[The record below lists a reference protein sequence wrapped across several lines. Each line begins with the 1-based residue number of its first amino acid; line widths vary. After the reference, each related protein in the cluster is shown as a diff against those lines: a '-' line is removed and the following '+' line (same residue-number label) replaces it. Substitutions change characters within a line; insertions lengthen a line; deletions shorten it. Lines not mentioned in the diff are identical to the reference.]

1 MTYDKILV
9 PTDGS
14 KAAVDAADEAFDLAD
29 QLDAEVL
36 VVSVVEDALVDD
48 KIYGN
53 PPADVERVREIATN
67 ATEDLV
73 EEAES
78 RGIDAD
84 PVVVQG
90 SPASEVIEQAE
101 KSGADMI
108 AMGTHGRSGLDR
120 VLLGSVADKV
130 VRQADVPVL
139 TIRPD

>member
-14 KAAVDAADEAFDLAD
+14 KAAVDAADDAFDLAE
-29 QLDAEVL
+29 QLGAEVL

-67 ATEDLV
+67 AAEDLV

-90 SPASEVIEQAE
+90 SPAAQIIEQAE
-101 KSGADMI
+101 NSGADMI

-130 VRQADVPVL
+130 VRQAEVPVL

>member
-1 MTYDKILV
+1 MRFERILV

-14 KAAVDAADEAFDLAD
+14 KAAVDAAEKAFELAE

-36 VVSVVEDALVDD
+36 VLSVVEDALVDD

-67 ATEDLV
+67 AAEDV
-73 EEAES
+73 AEKAEE

-84 PVVVQG
+84 AVVTQG
-90 SPASEVIEQAE
+90 SPAQEILDQAD
-101 KSGADMI
+101 SWDADMI

-120 VLLGSVADKV
+120 VLLGSVADKI
-130 VRQADVPVL
+130 VRKADVPVF
-139 TIRPD
+139 TSRPD

>member
-14 KAAVDAADEAFDLAD
+14 KAAVEAADDAFDLAE
-29 QLDAEVL
+29 QLEAEVV

-67 ATEDLV
+67 AAEDLV
-73 EEAES
+73 DEAES
-78 RGIDAD
+78 RGLDAD
-84 PVVVQG
+84 PVVIQG
-90 SPASEVIEQAE
+90 SPAPEIIAQAE
-101 KSGADMI
+101 SSEADMI

-130 VRQADVPVL
+130 VRKADVPVL

>member
-14 KAAVDAADEAFDLAD
+14 KAAVDAADEAFDLAE